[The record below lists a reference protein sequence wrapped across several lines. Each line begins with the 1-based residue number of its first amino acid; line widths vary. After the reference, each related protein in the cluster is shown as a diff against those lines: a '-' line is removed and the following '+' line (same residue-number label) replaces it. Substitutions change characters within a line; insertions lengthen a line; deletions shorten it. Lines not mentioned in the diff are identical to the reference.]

1 MPGIGS
7 SGPDDSDGNELVD
20 LSSRRLPDEEAQTG
34 EHSEVDIQAD
44 VHLQSDSDEDKSLSE
59 ISADESDRLW
69 TEIKAETGYGSYVEY
84 LKAYMNRYEYL
95 WPLWFALRNTLR
107 RREENCTSRRECAVY
122 DVNHTDNRCPRMSL
136 RCGSSSET
144 KILSAIRQPL
154 STGNVRVIL
163 WEMWRKE
170 TTKGLPGAPR
180 LELFDALGLGLRIQ
194 PRFFYALAD
203 TTTRRERLPPKFT
216 ERPLDPELFVID
228 QYVITIARNYFP
240 ENPDAMPVILI
251 ARLGPEE
258 LDFEEEIDEN
268 VPFQKL
274 ATDELPKPVIMLP
287 AWMLQYVRLLESDL
301 AKQRESLGSVRD
313 IFLGS
318 LTALLHFNVSR
329 IREGKDLMRGEYLK
343 VIGPREEGE
352 EQILDHEMMLGK
364 LFRMRSSLRR
374 LIEDSEDK
382 AERLKRVVHSQMA
395 NEVREGTSFTTI
407 EDDLRQIRLES
418 RRCETEIFDYLQ
430 LQTGELARQESK
442 KSIQLSNFQIEEAK
456 RG

>member
-7 SGPDDSDGNELVD
+7 SGPDDSDGNELVE

-44 VHLQSDSDEDKSLSE
+44 VNLQSDSDEHESLNE
-59 ISADESDRLW
+59 IGADESDRLW
-69 TEIKAETGYGSYVEY
+69 TEIKAETGYESYVKY
-84 LKAYMNRYEYL
+84 LYDYCEIYGYL
-95 WPLWFALRNTLR
+95 RPLCVALRFSLR
-107 RREENCTSRRECAVY
+107 RQDNRTSCCECAIY
-122 DVNHTDNRCPRMSL
+122 DINHADHRGPRMSL

-154 STGNVRVIL
+154 STGNVRVIM

-240 ENPDAMPVILI
+240 ANPDAMPVILI

-313 IFLGS
+313 IFLRS
-318 LTALLHFNVSR
+318 LTVLLHFNVSR

-352 EQILDHEMMLGK
+352 EQILDHERMLGK

-382 AERLKRVVHSQMA
+382 AERLKRVVHSRMA

>member
-20 LSSRRLPDEEAQTG
+20 LSSRRLPDEESQTG
-34 EHSEVDIQAD
+34 EHSQVDIQAD
-44 VHLQSDSDEDKSLSE
+44 VHLQSDNDEHESLNE

-84 LKAYMNRYEYL
+84 LKAYMNRYGYL
-95 WPLWFALRNTLR
+95 WPLCVALRFILR
-107 RREENCTSRRECAVY
+107 RQDNRTSCCECAIY
-122 DVNHTDNRCPRMSL
+122 DINHADHRGPRMSL

-170 TTKGLPGAPR
+170 ATKGLPGAPR

-203 TTTRRERLPPKFT
+203 TTTRREWLPPKFT

-240 ENPDAMPVILI
+240 ANPDAMPVILI

-258 LDFEEEIDEN
+258 LDFEEEIDDN

-287 AWMLQYVRLLESDL
+287 AWMLQYIRLLELDL

-313 IFLGS
+313 IFLRS

-329 IREGKDLMRGEYLK
+329 IREGKDLMRVEYLK

-352 EQILDHEMMLGK
+352 EQILDHERMLGK